1 MKARKIIALMAAL
14 AMCAGLTA
22 GCSDSGN
29 DLPDTSDSSD
39 LPDASDSGTT
49 TPDGS
54 EDDAPDEVYIPTD
67 DELFVFDYSGV
78 TLTKAFTVDGDKALA
93 DEAKLYDGL
102 GMVSANN
109 SSRLLLDYKAE
120 HPEIYQALL
129 EYMFGKEGMGLSLI
143 KVEMGADVDSSSGT
157 EPAVMRSED
166 EAADVT
172 RGAGYQLVADALKIN
187 PDIKVDMLYWG
198 QPAWVANAKDSYD
211 ALYKWYKSTIDA
223 MYDTYGV
230 KVTHVTV
237 NQNERAIDYEWVKY
251 FSNRLKEETDERYDY
266 DTIKI
271 VCGEGVGTWGIAAKM
286 LDDEELMDAVDVVT
300 SHYTSWTNDKVK
312 TLQNEYG
319 KEVWFSE
326 GSSPM
331 SYAEATYRYD
341 GTGSGTS
348 DINGMLDIAT
358 RITQAMAEG
367 MTMYEF
373 QPVISSYYS
382 GVTYFP
388 KQLITANEPWSGA
401 YSLDAGFY
409 MCLHFSQFIG
419 TDWQYIDGA
428 RFGDGKAGGDGHA
441 IVDSTYNYITLVD
454 KSKRNC
460 SIVIVNNSAE
470 TIEYDIELANLP
482 CAEKYF
488 CVWETRG
495 PDSDDYYENYFKK
508 LGYINAE
515 DSILKVALKPYSM
528 MTVST
533 VNADVNSYEE
543 KGSELLSLPY
553 TDDFEYSGYDA
564 GYLASR
570 GSAPRYTTD
579 QGGAFEVADID
590 GNNVLMQKITND
602 IKPKDWGSTSLPITN
617 LGDDRWSNY
626 SVSIDAGFQQGT
638 AEGENVFVGIGAR
651 YNLADNNQSGY
662 WVKLWK
668 DGKCEIIKDNK
679 PVTEAQ
685 IADFNP
691 DDIHNIKITVYNNT
705 IEGSVDGENLLTYED
720 TEKQFISGRAAIY
733 STYHNNYF
741 DNLTVEAVDGYETY
755 ITRLDDLDAELTY
768 SEGSNVE
775 GNGGWYHNTM
785 CSYKNYNRTCSDGYE
800 GDTVEFAFSGTAFAV
815 LGQTGSAVISVEIDG
830 ETVHEAYE
838 CAGDARKASYCN
850 FNLESGEH
858 TVKITV
864 VSGTFEIDAVEYQ

>member
-1 MKARKIIALMAAL
+1 MKVRKMIAMILAAAL
-14 AMCAGLTA
+14 SAGVAA
-22 GCSDSGN
+22 GCSN
-29 DLPDTSDSSD
+29 DNGQQPDTSDS
-39 LPDASDSGTT
+39 GTAAN
-49 TPDGS
+49 PDGTS
-54 EDDAPDEVYIPTD
+54 APVDKNEII
-67 DELFVFDYSGV
+67 VFDGSGV
-78 TLTKAFTVDGDKALA
+78 TLTKTFTVDGDKALA
-93 DEAKLYDGL
+93 DESKLYDGL

-120 HPEIYQALL
+120 HPDIYQALL
-129 EYMFGKEGMGLSLI
+129 EYMFGKDGMGLSLI

-187 PDIKVDMLYWG
+187 PDIKVDLLYWG
-198 QPAWVANAKDSYD
+198 LPAWVANAEDSYE

-237 NQNERAIDYEWVKY
+237 NQNERAVDYEWVKY
-251 FSNRLKEETDERYDY
+251 FSNRLKSETDERYDY

-271 VCGEGVGTWGIAAKM
+271 VCGEAVGTWGIAAKM

-341 GTGSGTS
+341 GTGSGMS

-454 KSKRNC
+454 ESKENC

-470 TIEYDIELANLP
+470 TIEYDIGLANLP
-482 CAEKYF
+482 CAENNFY
-488 CVWETRG
+488 VWETRG
-495 PDSDDYYENYFKK
+495 PDSDNYYENFFKK
-508 LGYINAE
+508 LGYITAE
-515 DSILKVALKPYSM
+515 DGTLKVVVKPYSM

-533 VNADVNSYEE
+533 VNAAVNSYEE
-543 KGSELLSLPY
+543 KDTQLLSLPY
-553 TDDFEYSGYDA
+553 TDDFEYSDYDTN
-564 GYLASR
+564 YLAGR
-570 GSAPRYTTD
+570 GGAPRYTTD

-590 GNNVLMQKITND
+590 GSNVLMQIITND

-638 AEGENVFVGIGAR
+638 AEDENVFVGIGAR

-662 WVKLWK
+662 WVKLWNN
-668 DGKCEIIKDNK
+668 GTFEIIKDNK
-679 PVTEAQ
+679 SVVKTELS
-685 IADFNP
+685 DFNAA
-691 DDIHNIKITVYNNT
+691 DTHNIKITVYNT
-705 IEGSVDGENLLTYED
+705 TVEVSLDGEALLTYED

-741 DNLTVEAVDGYETY
+741 DNLSVEAVEGYETF

-800 GDTVEFAFSGTAFAV
+800 GDTVEFTFSGSAFAV
-815 LGQTGSAVISVEIDG
+815 LGQTGSAIIKIEIDG
-830 ETVHEAYE
+830 ETAEEAYE

-850 FNLESGEH
+850 FDLESGEH